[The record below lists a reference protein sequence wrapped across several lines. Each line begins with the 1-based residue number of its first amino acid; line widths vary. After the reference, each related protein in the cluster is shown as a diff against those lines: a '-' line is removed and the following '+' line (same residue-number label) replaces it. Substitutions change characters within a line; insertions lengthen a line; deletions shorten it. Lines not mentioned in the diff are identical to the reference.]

1 MVKNLM
7 KRVARRDAREP
18 EESRHGW
25 ELDVLPVGS
34 VADGS
39 KILLP
44 DEFDFLVVFRRFRP
58 GDKLV
63 VGQDYTYQVEKFR
76 MHLVRCMQ
84 EMDGLLLKLN
94 PGRQQ
99 LPPVLGFQFIDCELR
114 RICLNIRL
122 TWWGTDATSPLRG
135 LPISVDLTPV
145 FQFQGWDNQS
155 GFRPLR
161 SLASLPD
168 WFIRQPV
175 EHFRPVTNTPSSNI
189 QHDFICLI
197 KKYFQIAGPQYS
209 DSSAVRRD
217 DGSALLCP
225 SVSPDL
231 PVLPPSAQTGRSVR
245 LHRPRRPGAQ
255 FPLPQSGVA
264 QLHPGGGTTHS
275 MERRRLLRR
284 RNLPKIHSHR
294 LASQHS
300 LFRLRRRDAFPARAA
315 RQGRSLVHHLELDL
329 LFLFRT
335 AAHNYNAPRLQYSVN
350 LRKDLHT

>member
-1 MVKNLM
+1 MDLIDQHSVVIEPLERQEDEPSQIFRHVSRMVKNLM

-114 RICLNIRL
+114 RICLNINIRL
-122 TWWGTDATSPLRG
+122 TWWGADATSPLRG
-135 LPISVDLTPV
+135 LPISIDLTPV

-168 WFIRQPV
+168 WFILLSDQIL
-175 EHFRPVTNTPSSNI
+175 EHFRPVSQSS
-189 QHDFICLI
+189 
-197 KKYFQIAGPQYS
+197 YYS
-209 DSSAVRRD
+209 LHLSHHFEIRSA
-217 DGSALLCP
+217 
-225 SVSPDL
+225 
-231 PVLPPSAQTGRSVR
+231 
-245 LHRPRRPGAQ
+245 
-255 FPLPQSGVA
+255 
-264 QLHPGGGTTHS
+264 
-275 MERRRLLRR
+275 
-284 RNLPKIHSHR
+284 IW
-294 LASQHS
+294 
-300 LFRLRRRDAFPARAA
+300 
-315 RQGRSLVHHLELDL
+315 
-329 LFLFRT
+329 
-335 AAHNYNAPRLQYSVN
+335 
-350 LRKDLHT
+350 